1 MQGSRTFPFLKKN
14 QPHHGK
20 VFQTLNTKEWFPMAR
35 VLIVEDYPDT
45 REILRIILE
54 SQGYVC
60 EEAENGV
67 QALSKVEGVSYDL
80 VLLDYEMPH
89 MNGFQ
94 FMEKAFS
101 LKGPFTIPVIMMTG
115 HATERVRIQALK
127 SGAVD
132 ILAKPYDLDT
142 LLTVIPQA
150 LVRQKVPKSCVA

>member
-1 MQGSRTFPFLKKN
+1 MP
-14 QPHHGK
+14 
-20 VFQTLNTKEWFPMAR
+20 R

-60 EEAENGV
+60 EEAEDGV
-67 QALSKVEGVSYDL
+67 QALSKVEGVPYDL
-80 VLLDYEMPH
+80 VLLDYEMPR

-101 LKGPFTIPVIMMTG
+101 LKCPFTTPVIMMTG
-115 HATERVRIQALK
+115 HSTERVRIQALN

-132 ILAKPYDLDT
+132 VLAKPYDLDT

-150 LVRQKVPKSCVA
+150 LVRQKVSQSCVA